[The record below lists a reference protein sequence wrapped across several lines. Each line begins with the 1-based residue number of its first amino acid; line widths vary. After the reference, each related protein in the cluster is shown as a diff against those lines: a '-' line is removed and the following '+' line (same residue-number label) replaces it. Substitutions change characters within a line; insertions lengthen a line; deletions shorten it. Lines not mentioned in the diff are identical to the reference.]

1 MSQLELGSIANDA
14 VEALQEDGI
23 TVRRILV
30 GSFMVRTSLLV
41 HAGCLIN
48 G

>member
-23 TVRRILV
+23 SVRRILV
-30 GSFMVRTSLLV
+30 GSFMVRTSLLAL
-41 HAGCLIN
+41 AGCLIN
-48 G
+48 E